1 MELPVGGHPADK
13 YQNPKTMKTRVIILL
28 AIFLSAFAL
37 LPDRVIKGTVTDGSH
52 TPIAGVNVS
61 IQGGGSGTVTDRAG
75 RFAIRVP
82 NLARALVFKKT
93 GYKSLTMPVT
103 SDSVLNVAL
112 TQTTPKTEELADQIL
127 DHPKQPGQAEKSL
140 AFNRVAAAPTTFS
153 GAVMQMQ
160 VPTESYK
167 PINENGFLSV
177 GQQPVTTF
185 SVDVDRAAYSNVRR
199 FLNSGQMPPEDAVR
213 IEEMI
218 NYFDYN
224 YPQPAGEH
232 PLAITTETTDSPWNP
247 GLKLVHI
254 GLQAKTVSTEN
265 LPASNLVFLIDVSGS
280 MSDPNKLPL
289 LKQAF
294 KLLVDQLRAED
305 KISLVAYAGSAG
317 LVLPPTAGSKK
328 KVIKDALD
336 KLEAGGSTAG
346 GEGIELAYELAKK
359 HFLPKGNNRVIL
371 ATDGDFNVGISNESE
386 LQKLIEEKRKAGIFL
401 SVMGFGMGNYK
412 DSHVE
417 TLADKGNG
425 NYAYIDNIQEA
436 RKEFVQEFG
445 GTLFTIAK
453 DVKIQI
459 EFNPGHVQAY
469 RLIGYENRALRN
481 DEFNDDQKDAG
492 DMGSGH
498 TVTAIYE
505 IVPKGVQT
513 SYIGTTEALKYQQNH
528 VRATGDS
535 DEMMTVK
542 VRYKKPESEKSI
554 LFDLPVKAASLAFE
568 KCSENLRFASAVAE
582 FGLLLRGSEYKGK
595 ATYADVIQRAR
606 AAFGKDEEGYRSEF
620 VQLVKTA
627 QSLDGSQETARK

>member
-1 MELPVGGHPADK
+1 
-13 YQNPKTMKTRVIILL
+13 MKTRVIILL
-28 AIFLSAFAL
+28 ALFLSAFAL
-37 LPDRVIKGTVTDGSH
+37 LPDRLIKGKVTDGSH
-52 TPIAGVNVS
+52 SPIAGVSVS
-61 IQGGGSGTVTDRAG
+61 VQGGGVRTVTDHAG
-75 RFAIRVP
+75 RFSLRVST
-82 NLARALVFKKT
+82 LTRALVFSKP
-93 GYKSLTMPVT
+93 GYKSLTIPVT
-103 SDSVLNVAL
+103 SDSVLNVTLAQNTL
-112 TQTTPKTEELADQIL
+112 IAEELIDVER
-127 DHPKQPGQAEKSL
+127 PETRKSL
-140 AFNRVAAAPTTFS
+140 QFSRVAAAPATFS
-153 GAVMQMQ
+153 GAAMQMS

-199 FLNSGQMPPEDAVR
+199 FLNNGQMPPEDAVR

-218 NYFDYN
+218 NYFDYK
-224 YPQPAGEH
+224 YPQPTGKH
-232 PLAITTETTDSPWNP
+232 PVAITTEATDSPWNP
-247 GLKLVHI
+247 GLKLVHV
-254 GLQAKTVSTEN
+254 GLQARTVSTEN

-294 KLLVDQLRAED
+294 KLLVDQLRTED

-317 LVLPPTAGSKK
+317 LVLPPTSGSEKR
-328 KVIKDALD
+328 VIKDALD

-412 DSHVE
+412 DSQVE

-459 EFNPGHVQAY
+459 EFNPAHVQAY

-481 DEFNDDQKDAG
+481 DEFNDDKKDAG

-505 IVPKGVQT
+505 IVPKGART
-513 SYIGTTEALKYQQNH
+513 SYTGTTDALKYQHNS
-528 VRATGDS
+528 ATTTSSS
-535 DEMMTVK
+535 DEMMTIK
-542 VRYKKPESEKSI
+542 VRYKEPDSEKSA
-554 LFDLPVKAASLAFE
+554 LFDLPVKAAFVPFE

-595 ATYADVIQRAR
+595 ATYTDVVQRAR
-606 AAFGKDEEGYRSEF
+606 GAFGKDEEGYRSEF

-627 QSLDGSQETARK
+627 QSLDGSQGTARK

>member
-1 MELPVGGHPADK
+1 
-13 YQNPKTMKTRVIILL
+13 MKTRVIILL
-28 AIFLSAFAL
+28 AMFLSAFAF
-37 LPDRVIKGTVTDGSH
+37 LPDRTIKGTVTDGTH
-52 TPIAGVNVS
+52 NPVAGVNVS
-61 IQGGGSGTVTDRAG
+61 IQGSGPGTVTDHAG
-75 RFAIRVP
+75 RFSIRVP
-82 NLARALVFKKT
+82 NLARALVFKKA
-93 GYKSLTMPVT
+93 GYKPLIMPVT
-103 SDSVLNVAL
+103 SDSVLNVIL
-112 TQTTPKTEELADQIL
+112 TQTIVKSEVLADEKL
-127 DHPKQPGQAEKSL
+127 RDSEQPGRVRKSL
-140 AFNRVAAAPTTFS
+140 AFNRVASAPATFS
-153 GAVMQMQ
+153 GTVMPMQ
-160 VPTESYK
+160 VPSESYK
-167 PINENGFLSV
+167 PINENGFISV

-199 FLNSGQMPPEDAVR
+199 FLNNGQMPPEDAVR

-224 YPQPAGEH
+224 YPQPSGEH
-232 PLAITTETTDSPWNP
+232 PVAITAETTDSPWNP

-280 MSDPNKLPL
+280 MNEANKLPL

-305 KISLVAYAGSAG
+305 KISIVAYAGSAG
-317 LVLPPTAGSKK
+317 LVLAPTSGSEKK
-328 KVIKDALD
+328 TIKDALD

-346 GEGIELAYELAKK
+346 GEGIELAYDLAKK

-386 LQKLIEEKRKAGIFL
+386 LQKLIEDKRKAGIFL

-412 DSHVE
+412 DSQIE

-459 EFNPGHVQAY
+459 EFNPSQVQAY

-481 DEFNDDQKDAG
+481 DEFNDDKKDAG

-505 IVPKGVQT
+505 IVPKGAQT
-513 SYIGTTEALKYQQNH
+513 SYIGAGDALKYQQNS
-528 VRATGDS
+528 ASAASSS

-542 VRYKKPESEKSI
+542 VRYKKPDSEKSA
-554 LFDLPVKAASLAFE
+554 LFDFPVKSTSVAFE

-595 ATYADVIQRAR
+595 ATYGDVIQRAR
-606 AAFGKDEEGYRSEF
+606 GAFGKDEEGYRSEF
-620 VQLVKTA
+620 VQLVKAA
-627 QSLDGSQETARK
+627 QSLDGSQGTARK

>member
-1 MELPVGGHPADK
+1 
-13 YQNPKTMKTRVIILL
+13 MKTKLIILL
-28 AIFLSAFAL
+28 AMLFSAFAF
-37 LPDRVIKGTVTDGSH
+37 LPERLIKGKVTDGANAPIAGVWVAIQGSAAGTVTD
-52 TPIAGVNVS
+52 P
-61 IQGGGSGTVTDRAG
+61 GGHFT
-75 RFAIRVP
+75 IRVP
-82 NLARALVFKKT
+82 RLSRALVFSKN
-93 GYKSLTMPVT
+93 GYKSLTLPIT
-103 SDSVLNVAL
+103 SDSVMKVVL
-112 TQTTPKTEELADQIL
+112 TQTSLKKEDVAVKELKDPAL
-127 DHPKQPGQAEKSL
+127 PG
-140 AFNRVAAAPTTFS
+140 RVRRMFTFDMAAAPS
-153 GAVMQMQ
+153 VHSEVVGVM
-160 VPTESYK
+160 PAATESYK
-167 PINENGFLSV
+167 PINENGFLAV

-199 FLNSGQMPPEDAVR
+199 FLNNGEMPPEDAVR

-218 NYFDYN
+218 NYFDYD
-224 YPQPAGEH
+224 YPQPRGEH
-232 PLAITTETTDSPWNP
+232 PVAIVSETTDSPWNP

-280 MSDPNKLPL
+280 MNEANKLPL

-294 KLLVDQLRAED
+294 KLLADQLRAED
-305 KISLVAYAGSAG
+305 KISIVAYAGSAG
-317 LVLPPTAGSKK
+317 MVLAPTSGSEKK
-328 KVIKDALD
+328 TIKDALD

-346 GEGIELAYELAKK
+346 GEGIELAYNLAKK

-436 RKEFVQEFG
+436 RKVFVQEFG

-459 EFNPGHVQAY
+459 EFNPAHVQAY

-505 IVPKGVQT
+505 IVPSGVK
-513 SYIGTTEALKYQQNH
+513 SPYVATTDALKYQPGNA
-528 VRATGDS
+528 ATGS
-535 DEMMTVK
+535 NNNEMMTIK
-542 VRYKKPESEKSI
+542 VRYKQPDSEKSK
-554 LFDLPVKAASLAFE
+554 LFDLPVPATTVAFDQ
-568 KCSENLRFASAVAE
+568 CSVNFRFASAVAE
-582 FGLLLRGSEYKGK
+582 FGLLLRGSEYKGS
-595 ATYADVIQRAR
+595 ASYADVIRRAR
-606 AAFGKDEEGYRSEF
+606 AAFGNDEEGYRSEF
-620 VQLVKTA
+620 VQLVKVA
-627 QSLDGSQETARK
+627 QSLNGSQEGTRDVRVRR

>member
-1 MELPVGGHPADK
+1 MELPVGMHPADK

-28 AIFLSAFAL
+28 AIFLSAFAS
-37 LPDRVIKGTVTDGSH
+37 LPDRVIKGTVTDGSY
-52 TPIAGVNVS
+52 TPIAGVNVF
-61 IQGGGSGTVTDRAG
+61 IQGSGAGTVTDHSG
-75 RFAIRVP
+75 HFSIRVP
-82 NLARALVFKKT
+82 NLARALVFKRT

-103 SDSVLNVAL
+103 SDSVLNVVL
-112 TQTTPKTEELADQIL
+112 TQTILKTEELADKGF
-127 DHPKQPGQAEKSL
+127 DSTVQPGQMEKSMT
-140 AFNRVAAAPTTFS
+140 FNRVSAAPATFS
-153 GAVMQMQ
+153 GTAMQMQ
-160 VPTESYK
+160 LPTESYK

-199 FLNSGQMPPEDAVR
+199 FLNNGQMPPEDAVR

-218 NYFDYN
+218 NYFGYDYS
-224 YPQPAGEH
+224 QPVGEH

-280 MSDPNKLPL
+280 MNDPNKLPL

-305 KISLVAYAGSAG
+305 KISIVAYAGSAG
-317 LVLPPTAGSKK
+317 LVLSPTAGSEKRA
-328 KVIKDALD
+328 IKDALD
-336 KLEAGGSTAG
+336 KLDAGGSTAG
-346 GEGIELAYELAKK
+346 GEGIELAYDLAKK

-412 DSHVE
+412 DSQVE

-459 EFNPGHVQAY
+459 EFNPAQVQAY

-481 DEFNDDQKDAG
+481 DEFNDDKKDAG

-505 IVPKGVQT
+505 IVPKGAQT
-513 SYIGTTEALKYQQNH
+513 SYIGTTDVLKYQQNN
-528 VRATGDS
+528 ANPTGHS

-542 VRYKKPESEKSI
+542 VRYKKPDSEKSV
-554 LFDLPVKAASLAFE
+554 LFDLPVKATSVAFE
-568 KCSENLRFASAVAE
+568 KCTENLRFASAVAE

-606 AAFGKDEEGYRSEF
+606 GAFGKDEEGYRSEF
-620 VQLVKTA
+620 VQLVKVA
-627 QSLDGSQETARK
+627 QSLDGSRDTARK

>member
-1 MELPVGGHPADK
+1 
-13 YQNPKTMKTRVIILL
+13 MKARVIILL

-37 LPDRVIKGTVTDGSH
+37 LPDRTINGTVTDG
-52 TPIAGVNVS
+52 TNAPIAGVNVS
-61 IQGGGSGTVTDRAG
+61 VQGTSAGTVTDHAG
-75 RFAIRVP
+75 RFSIRVP

-93 GYKSLTMPVT
+93 GYNPLTIPVT
-103 SDSVLNVAL
+103 SDSVLNAVL
-112 TQTTPKTEELADQIL
+112 TQKMAKAEQLADQEL
-127 DHPKQPGQAEKSL
+127 LNAEQPPRARKSL
-140 AFNRVAAAPTTFS
+140 ALNQVRSAPATFS
-153 GAVMQMQ
+153 GTVMQLPS
-160 VPTESYK
+160 PTESYK

-199 FLNSGQMPPEDAVR
+199 FLNNGQMPPEDAVR

-218 NYFDYN
+218 NYFDYD
-224 YPQPAGEH
+224 YPQPSGEH
-232 PLAITTETTDSPWNP
+232 PVAITAETTDSPWNP

-305 KISLVAYAGSAG
+305 KISIVAYAGSAG
-317 LVLPPTAGSKK
+317 MVLAPTAGSEKK
-328 KVIKDALD
+328 TIKDALD

-346 GEGIELAYELAKK
+346 GEGIELAYDLAKK
-359 HFLPKGNNRVIL
+359 HFLSKGNNRVIL
-371 ATDGDFNVGISNESE
+371 ATDGDFNVGISSESE

-412 DSHVE
+412 DSQVE

-459 EFNPGHVQAY
+459 EFNPAHVQAY

-481 DEFNDDQKDAG
+481 DEFNDDKKDAG

-513 SYIGTTEALKYQQNH
+513 SYIGASDALKYQQSNAN
-528 VRATGDS
+528 ATGNT

-542 VRYKKPESEKSI
+542 VRYKKPDSEKSA
-554 LFDLPVKAASLAFE
+554 LFDLPVKAASVAFE

-582 FGLLLRGSEYKGK
+582 FGLVLRGSEYKGK

-606 AAFGKDEEGYRSEF
+606 GAFGKDEEGYRAEF
-620 VQLVKTA
+620 VQLVKAA
-627 QSLDGSQETARK
+627 QSLDGSQGTARK

>member
-1 MELPVGGHPADK
+1 
-13 YQNPKTMKTRVIILL
+13 MKTRAIILL

-37 LPDRVIKGTVTDGSH
+37 QPNRTIKGTVTNGANV
-52 TPIAGVNVS
+52 PITGVNVS
-61 IQGGGSGTVTDRAG
+61 VQGSGEKTVTDASG
-75 RFAIRVP
+75 HFSISIP
-82 NLARALVFKKT
+82 NLARALVFSKP
-93 GYKSLTMPVT
+93 GYQSLTVPV
-103 SDSVLNVAL
+103 SSKSVLQIILIQRAEMLDEV
-112 TQTTPKTEELADQIL
+112 TVTGQTKM
-127 DHPKQPGQAEKSL
+127 KKSL
-140 AFNRVAAAPTTFS
+140 AFDRVADAPVTFS
-153 GAVMQMQ
+153 GALMQ
-160 VPTESYK
+160 VPAPTESYK
-167 PINENGFLSV
+167 PINENGFLAV
-177 GQQPVTTF
+177 AQQPVTTF

-199 FLNSGQMPPEDAVR
+199 FLNNGQMPPEDAVR

-218 NYFDYN
+218 NYFDYD

-232 PLAITTETTDSPWNP
+232 PLAITTETTASPWNP
-247 GLKLVHI
+247 GLKLVHV
-254 GLQAKTVSTEN
+254 GLQAKTIPTDN

-280 MSDPNKLPL
+280 MSDANKLPL

-305 KISLVAYAGSAG
+305 KISLVVYAGSAG
-317 LVLPPTAGSKK
+317 VVLPPTSGSEK

-346 GEGIELAYELAKK
+346 GEGIELAYDLAKK
-359 HFLPKGNNRVIL
+359 RFLPKGNNRVIL

-401 SVMGFGMGNYK
+401 SIMGFGMGNYK
-412 DSHVE
+412 DSHIE

-459 EFNPGHVQAY
+459 EFNPQHVQAY

-481 DEFNDDQKDAG
+481 DEFNDDKKDAG

-505 IVPKGVQT
+505 IVPKGTQT
-513 SYIGTTEALKYQQNH
+513 PYLATTGALKYQQNSTNT
-528 VRATGDS
+528 ASGS
-535 DEMMTVK
+535 EEMMTVK
-542 VRYKKPESEKSI
+542 VRYKKPDSDKSV
-554 LFDLPVKAASLAFE
+554 LFDQPVKAASISFE
-568 KCSENLRFASAVAE
+568 KCSDNLRFASAVAE
-582 FGLLLRGSEYKGK
+582 FGLLLRGSEFKGN
-595 ATYADVIQRAR
+595 ATYADVIQHAR

-620 VQLVKTA
+620 VQLVKAA
-627 QSLDGSQETARK
+627 QSLDGSQGH

>member
-1 MELPVGGHPADK
+1 
-13 YQNPKTMKTRVIILL
+13 MKTRVIILL

-37 LPDRVIKGTVTDGSH
+37 LPDRMIRGTVTDGSN
-52 TPIAGVNVS
+52 TPVAGVSVS
-61 IQGGGSGTVTDRAG
+61 IQGSGAGTVTDRAG
-75 RFAIRVP
+75 RFSIRIP
-82 NLARALVFKKT
+82 NLARALVFKKV
-93 GYKSLTMPVT
+93 GYMPLTLPVT
-103 SDSVLNVAL
+103 SDSVLKVVL
-112 TQTTPKTEELADQIL
+112 TQRMVQTEVLADEALKDMEQ
-127 DHPKQPGQAEKSL
+127 PKRARKSL
-140 AFNRVAAAPTTFS
+140 AFNRVASAPATFS
-153 GAVMQMQ
+153 GAVMQMS

-167 PINENGFLSV
+167 PVNENGFLSV

-199 FLNSGQMPPEDAVR
+199 FLNNGQMPPEDAVR

-218 NYFDYN
+218 NYFDYD

-232 PLAITTETTDSPWNP
+232 PIAIITETTDSPWNP

-294 KLLVDQLRAED
+294 KLLVDQLRTED
-305 KISLVAYAGSAG
+305 KISIVAYAGSAG
-317 LVLPPTAGSKK
+317 LVLPPTSGSEKK
-328 KVIKDALD
+328 TIKDALD
-336 KLEAGGSTAG
+336 KLDAGGSTAG
-346 GEGIELAYELAKK
+346 GEGIELAYDLAKR
-359 HFLPKGNNRVIL
+359 HYLPKGNNRVIL

-412 DSHVE
+412 DSQIE

-459 EFNPGHVQAY
+459 EFNPAHVKAY

-481 DEFNDDQKDAG
+481 DEFNDDKKDAG

-505 IVPKGVQT
+505 IVPTGAQT
-513 SYIGTTEALKYQQNH
+513 SYISATDALKYQQNNGNM
-528 VRATGDS
+528 TGDS
-535 DEMMTVK
+535 GEMMTVK
-542 VRYKKPESEKSI
+542 VRYKKPDSEKSA
-554 LFDLPVKAASLAFE
+554 LFDLPVKATSAAFE

-606 AAFGKDEEGYRSEF
+606 GAFGKDEEGYRSEF
-620 VQLVKTA
+620 VQLVKVA
-627 QSLDGSQETARK
+627 ESLDGSQGTARK

>member
-1 MELPVGGHPADK
+1 
-13 YQNPKTMKTRVIILL
+13 MKTRAIILL

-37 LPDRVIKGTVTDGSH
+37 LPERIITGIVTDGAN
-52 TPIAGVNVS
+52 TPIAGVNVT
-61 IQGGGSGTVTDRAG
+61 IQGSGAGTVTDQTG
-75 RFAIRVP
+75 RFSIRVP
-82 NLARALVFKKT
+82 NLTRALVFKKT
-93 GYKSLTMPVT
+93 GYAPLRMPVT
-103 SDSVLNVAL
+103 SGSFLKVVIIPRID
-112 TQTTPKTEELADQIL
+112 TMQPQQIADQEL
-127 DHPKQPGQAEKSL
+127 NAVELSRTAKSL
-140 AFNRVAAAPTTFS
+140 AFNQVRTAPSAFRGTAIHLPS
-153 GAVMQMQ
+153 
-160 VPTESYK
+160 PTESYK
-167 PINENGFLSV
+167 PINENGFLLVS
-177 GQQPVTTF
+177 QQPVTTF

-199 FLNSGQMPPEDAVR
+199 FLNNGQMPPEDAVR

-224 YPQPAGEH
+224 YPQPSGEH
-232 PLAITTETTDSPWNP
+232 PVAITSETTDSPWNP

-254 GLQAKTVSTEN
+254 GLQAKTISTEN

-305 KISLVAYAGSAG
+305 KTSIVAYAGSAG
-317 LVLPPTAGSKK
+317 MVLAPTSGKEKK
-328 KVIKDALD
+328 TIKEALD

-346 GEGIELAYELAKK
+346 GEGIELAYDLAKK

-371 ATDGDFNVGISNESE
+371 ATDGDFNVGISSESE
-386 LQKLIEEKRKAGIFL
+386 LQKLIEDKRKAGIFL

-412 DSHVE
+412 DSQVE

-459 EFNPGHVQAY
+459 EFNPALVQAY

-481 DEFNDDQKDAG
+481 DEFDDDKKDAG
-492 DMGSGH
+492 EMGSGH
-498 TVTAIYE
+498 MVTAIYE
-505 IVPKGVQT
+505 IVPKGVQS
-513 SYIGTTEALKYQQNH
+513 SYIQSSGALKYQQGNG
-528 VRATGDS
+528 ATTGSS

-542 VRYKKPESEKSI
+542 VRYKKPDSEQSL
-554 LFDLPVKAASLAFE
+554 LFELPVKAMPVAFE

-606 AAFGKDEEGYRSEF
+606 GAFGKDEEGYRSEF
-620 VQLVKTA
+620 MQLVKAA
-627 QSLDGSQETARK
+627 QSLDGSQGTVRK

>member
-1 MELPVGGHPADK
+1 
-13 YQNPKTMKTRVIILL
+13 MKTSIAILL
-28 AIFLSAFAL
+28 AILLTAFAWQ
-37 LPDRVIKGTVTDGSH
+37 PDRIITGKVTDGAN
-52 TPIAGVNVS
+52 IALSGVSVS
-61 IQGGGSGTVTDRAG
+61 VQGSGYKTVTDRSGGFSIKIPA
-75 RFAIRVP
+75 
-82 NLARALVFKKT
+82 LARALVFAKN
-93 GYKSLTMPVT
+93 GYQRLTVPIS
-103 SDSVLNVAL
+103 SDSVLQVMMIQNAELLDEAVV
-112 TQTTPKTEELADQIL
+112 TGQTIKM
-127 DHPKQPGQAEKSL
+127 KKSL
-140 AFNRVAAAPTTFS
+140 SFERVASAAATFQGKPLHIAAPS
-153 GAVMQMQ
+153 
-160 VPTESYK
+160 ESYK
-167 PINENGFLSV
+167 PINENGFLLV

-185 SVDVDRAAYSNVRR
+185 SVDVDRAAYSNIRR
-199 FLNSGQMPPEDAVR
+199 FLNNGQMPPEDAVR

-232 PLAITTETTDSPWNP
+232 PIAIITETTDSPWNP
-247 GLKLVHI
+247 DLKLVHV
-254 GLQAKTVSTEN
+254 GLQAQTVSVKN
-265 LPASNLVFLIDVSGS
+265 LPPSNLVFLIDVSGS
-280 MSDPNKLPL
+280 MNEANKLPL

-317 LVLPPTAGSKK
+317 LVLPPTSGNEKK
-328 KVIKDALD
+328 TIKDALD

-346 GEGIELAYELAKK
+346 GDGIELAYEIAKK
-359 HFLPKGNNRVIL
+359 NFLPKGNNRVII

-412 DSHVE
+412 DSQVE

-459 EFNPGHVQAY
+459 EFNPAHVQAY

-481 DEFNDDQKDAG
+481 DEFSDDQKDAG

-505 IVPKGVQT
+505 IVPRGIVT
-513 SYIGTTEALKYQQNH
+513 SFIGKIDPLKYQSNSQPAPGNSGEMLT
-528 VRATGDS
+528 VR
-535 DEMMTVK
+535 
-542 VRYKKPESEKSI
+542 VRYKRPDSEKSV
-554 LFDLPVKAASLAFE
+554 LFDAPVKATSVEFDQ
-568 KCSENLRFASAVAE
+568 CSENLRFASAVAE
-582 FGLLLRGSEYKGK
+582 FGLLLRDSEYKGS
-595 ATYADVIQRAR
+595 ATYSDVIKRAR
-606 AAFGKDEEGYRSEF
+606 GAFGRDEEGYRSEF
-620 VQLVKTA
+620 VQLVKA
-627 QSLDGSQETARK
+627 ALSLDPSHELSRK

>member
-1 MELPVGGHPADK
+1 
-13 YQNPKTMKTRVIILL
+13 MKTRVIILL
-28 AIFLSAFAL
+28 ALFLSAFAL
-37 LPDRVIKGTVTDGSH
+37 LPDRLIKGKVTDRGHAPIAGASVSVQGGGVRTVTDH
-52 TPIAGVNVS
+52 
-61 IQGGGSGTVTDRAG
+61 AG
-75 RFAIRVP
+75 RFSLRVST
-82 NLARALVFKKT
+82 LTRALVFSKP
-93 GYKSLTMPVT
+93 GYKSLTIPVT
-103 SDSVLNVAL
+103 SDSVLNVTLAQNTL
-112 TQTTPKTEELADQIL
+112 IAEELIDVER
-127 DHPKQPGQAEKSL
+127 PETRKSL
-140 AFNRVAAAPTTFS
+140 QFSRVAAAPATFS
-153 GAVMQMQ
+153 GAAMQMS

-199 FLNSGQMPPEDAVR
+199 FLNNGQMPPEDAVR

-218 NYFDYN
+218 NYFDYK
-224 YPQPAGEH
+224 YPQPTGKH
-232 PLAITTETTDSPWNP
+232 PVAITTEATDSPWNP
-247 GLKLVHI
+247 GLKLVHV
-254 GLQAKTVSTEN
+254 GLQARTVSTEN

-294 KLLVDQLRAED
+294 KLLVDQLRTED

-317 LVLPPTAGSKK
+317 LVLPPTSGSEKR
-328 KVIKDALD
+328 VIKDALD

-412 DSHVE
+412 DSQVE

-459 EFNPGHVQAY
+459 EFNPAHVQAY

-481 DEFNDDQKDAG
+481 DEFNDDKKDAG

-505 IVPKGVQT
+505 IVPKGART
-513 SYIGTTEALKYQQNH
+513 SYTGTTDALKYQQNS
-528 VRATGDS
+528 ATATSSS
-535 DEMMTVK
+535 DEMMTIK
-542 VRYKKPESEKSI
+542 VRYKEPDSEKSA
-554 LFDLPVKAASLAFE
+554 LFDLPVKAAFVPFE

-595 ATYADVIQRAR
+595 ATYADVVQRAR
-606 AAFGKDEEGYRSEF
+606 GAFGKDEEGYRSEF

-627 QSLDGSQETARK
+627 QSLDGSQGTARK

>member
-1 MELPVGGHPADK
+1 M
-13 YQNPKTMKTRVIILL
+13 
-28 AIFLSAFAL
+28 
-37 LPDRVIKGTVTDGSH
+37 LPDRTIRGIVTSGTHV
-52 TPIAGVNVS
+52 PVAGVTVS
-61 IQGGGSGTVTDRAG
+61 IQGGSAGTVTDHAG
-75 RFAIRVP
+75 RFSIRVP

-93 GYKSLTMPVT
+93 GYVPLTMPVT
-103 SDSVLNVAL
+103 TDSVLNVVL
-112 TQTTPKTEELADQIL
+112 SQKILKTEVLAD
-127 DHPKQPGQAEKSL
+127 DAPRESEQAERARKSL
-140 AFNRVAAAPTTFS
+140 AFKRVASAPATFS
-153 GAVMQMQ
+153 GAAMQMQ

-177 GQQPVTTF
+177 GQQPVNTF

-199 FLNSGQMPPEDAVR
+199 FLNNGQMPPEDAVR

-218 NYFDYN
+218 NYFDFD
-224 YPQPAGEH
+224 YPQPTGEH
-232 PLAITTETTDSPWNP
+232 PVSITAETTDSPWNP

-254 GLQAKTVSTEN
+254 GLQAKTVSTKN

-280 MSDPNKLPL
+280 MSDANKLPL

-305 KISLVAYAGSAG
+305 KISIVTYAGSAG
-317 LVLPPTAGSKK
+317 LVLSPTSGSEKK
-328 KVIKDALD
+328 TIKDALD
-336 KLEAGGSTAG
+336 KLDAGGSTAG
-346 GEGIELAYELAKK
+346 GEGIELAYDLAKK

-401 SVMGFGMGNYK
+401 SVLGFGMGNYK
-412 DSHVE
+412 DSQIE

-459 EFNPGHVQAY
+459 EFNPAHVQAY

-498 TVTAIYE
+498 TVTAVYE
-505 IVPKGVQT
+505 IVPKGAH
-513 SYIGTTEALKYQQNH
+513 SPYIGAGDTLKYQQNN
-528 VRATGDS
+528 ANTAGNS

-542 VRYKKPESEKSI
+542 VRYKKPDSEKSV
-554 LFDLPVKAASLAFE
+554 LFDLPVKASSTPIE
-568 KCSENLRFASAVAE
+568 NCSENLRFASAVAE
-582 FGLLLRGSEYKGK
+582 FGLVLRDSEYKGK
-595 ATYADVIQRAR
+595 ATYADVIQRAKG
-606 AAFGKDEEGYRSEF
+606 AFGKDEEGYRSEF
-620 VQLVKTA
+620 VQLVKAA
-627 QSLDGSQETARK
+627 QSLDGSHRTVRK

>member
-1 MELPVGGHPADK
+1 
-13 YQNPKTMKTRVIILL
+13 MKTSIAILL
-28 AIFLSAFAL
+28 AILLTAFAWQ
-37 LPDRVIKGTVTDGSH
+37 PDRIITGKVTDGAN
-52 TPIAGVNVS
+52 IALSGVSVS
-61 IQGGGSGTVTDRAG
+61 VQGSGYKTVTDRSG
-75 RFAIRVP
+75 GFSIKVP
-82 NLARALVFKKT
+82 AMARALVFAKN
-93 GYKSLTMPVT
+93 GYQRLTVPIS
-103 SDSVLNVAL
+103 SDSVLQVTMIQNAELLDEAVV
-112 TQTTPKTEELADQIL
+112 TGQTIKM
-127 DHPKQPGQAEKSL
+127 KKSL
-140 AFNRVAAAPTTFS
+140 SFERVASAAATFQGKPLHIAAPS
-153 GAVMQMQ
+153 
-160 VPTESYK
+160 ESYK
-167 PINENGFLSV
+167 PINENGFLLV

-185 SVDVDRAAYSNVRR
+185 SVDVDRAAYSNIRR
-199 FLNSGQMPPEDAVR
+199 FLNNGQMPPKDAVR

-232 PLAITTETTDSPWNP
+232 PIAIITETTDSPWNP
-247 GLKLVHI
+247 DLKLVHV
-254 GLQAKTVSTEN
+254 GLQAQTVSVKN
-265 LPASNLVFLIDVSGS
+265 LPPSNLVFLIDVSGS
-280 MSDPNKLPL
+280 MNEANKLPL

-317 LVLPPTAGSKK
+317 LVLPPTSGNEKK
-328 KVIKDALD
+328 TIKDALD

-346 GEGIELAYELAKK
+346 GDGIELAYEIAKK
-359 HFLPKGNNRVIL
+359 NFLPKGNNRVII

-412 DSHVE
+412 DSQVE

-459 EFNPGHVQAY
+459 EFNPAHVQAY

-481 DEFNDDQKDAG
+481 DEFSDDQKDAG

-505 IVPKGVQT
+505 IVPRGIVT
-513 SYIGTTEALKYQQNH
+513 SFIGKIDPLKYQSNSQPAPGNS
-528 VRATGDS
+528 G
-535 DEMMTVK
+535 EMLTLR
-542 VRYKKPESEKSI
+542 VRYKRPDSEKSV
-554 LFDLPVKAASLAFE
+554 LFDAPVKATSVEFDQ
-568 KCSENLRFASAVAE
+568 CSENLRFASAVAE
-582 FGLLLRGSEYKGK
+582 FGLLLRDSEYKGS
-595 ATYADVIQRAR
+595 ATYSDVIKRAR
-606 AAFGKDEEGYRSEF
+606 GAFGRDEEGYRSEF
-620 VQLVKTA
+620 VQLVKA
-627 QSLDGSQETARK
+627 ALSLDPSHELSRK